1 MSLPEFPERRAV
13 NSIESSGP
21 EPNCPSGGPVSVSW
35 ASAGGRDA
43 PRGPAGDRAGDI
55 WPDGGTIRAEESAD
69 PGLFLPQ
76 VTPVRGSDALCVEPD
91 VRPASGRFDRLGVSL
106 PIDVG
111 VRRGIR
117 DMRVVLRAAAPSV
130 RR

>member
-13 NSIESSGP
+13 ISIDSSGS
-21 EPNCPSGGPVSVSW
+21 EPYCPSGAPVSVSW
-35 ASAGGRDA
+35 ASAGERDA

-55 WPDGGTIRAEESAD
+55 WPDAGTSRAEESAD
-69 PGLFLPQ
+69 SGLFLPQ
-76 VTPVRGSDALCVEPD
+76 VTSARASDALCVEPD
-91 VRPASGRFDRLGVSL
+91 VRPAPGRFDRLGVSL
-106 PIDVG
+106 PVDAG